1 MAASDEETAAP
12 FRILSREMLWKGFC
26 TLERVTFERRRRDGG
41 THVQAF
47 EIENHG
53 WAAAV
58 LAYDPLRREAVLVR
72 QLRLP
77 PALQGDDP
85 MSLEII
91 AGLLDHA
98 HEEPGET
105 ARREAMEEAG
115 LELARLEPIGVLRP
129 SPGLVGEKVWVYL
142 AEVDLAT
149 ARVADGGG
157 LDHEGED
164 IEVITMDLSALAAL
178 VDTGDGLDMK
188 TAYAVQTLRLRRPDL
203 FARAG
208 LTR

>member
-1 MAASDEETAAP
+1 MIGPEGEPDAAP
-12 FRILSREMLWKGFC
+12 FRILSRKMLWKGFC
-26 TLERVTFERRRRDGG
+26 TLESVTFERVRRDG
-41 THVQAF
+41 TPHVQTF

-58 LAYDPLRREAVLVR
+58 LVFDPIRREAVLVR
-72 QLRLP
+72 QLRLA

-85 MSLEII
+85 MCLEIV
-91 AGLLDHA
+91 AGLLDRDG
-98 HEEPGET
+98 EDPLET

-115 LELARLEPIGVLRP
+115 LELARLEPIGALRP

-142 AEVDLAT
+142 AEVDLGT

-164 IEVITMDLSALAAL
+164 IEVVVMSLPALAAL
-178 VDTGDGLDMK
+178 VDAGRDLDMK
-188 TAYAVQTLRLRRPDL
+188 TAYAVQTLRVRRPEL
-203 FARAG
+203 FG
-208 LTR
+208 